1 MPCVL
6 GRLLQR
12 CAIGCVGFALGMGVA
27 VSSANAWQL
36 FLGVPPEGFTQ
47 DPAKTAARE
56 KELRAA
62 LAEPGYL
69 LSERHKQI
77 HELMQLLVMTKQ
89 LREAVAIWEPY
100 VEQERRFGLLEGDSF
115 ASRDLWDLA
124 ELYQRVG
131 DFEKAI
137 AIYREQIDEMTR
149 HYGALSIQATHQHE
163 RLIRVY
169 LRAKKHEEA
178 IDAWEKLT
186 NVLPV
191 HHSVRNALQINMLDA
206 YLALPDEKR
215 LDRIIQSYW
224 KTYESDPESRYTL
237 RLRLFVKLHQAGR
250 ADRAQALLVEE
261 LESLRKSK
269 GPEAPETIKMVEQLG
284 NSCLAMKA
292 IDLGQKLYVDAIEQ
306 LEQKLGA
313 NHERTLRLQAG
324 LAHQLALAGQSMP
337 ALQRFQE
344 LVPRLK
350 MHLGVDHELTQ
361 STLNDWAF
369 ALEASG
375 KWSQAEPI
383 RRELLAQREKSG
395 LELHHPQRIAAQAAL
410 GANLLKQ
417 SQGAEA
423 EAILSK
429 VLKLSRQNEP
439 MAWTT
444 FNTASMLGEAL
455 LQQKKYDPSEK
466 LLKEGFE
473 GLLRAT
479 SNAPLEAHERRMD
492 AAQRLVNLYEQTNRP
507 EEAQKYRPYAPRV
520 APVTRP

>member
-1 MPCVL
+1 M
-6 GRLLQR
+6 
-12 CAIGCVGFALGMGVA
+12 
-27 VSSANAWQL
+27 SSANAWQL

-62 LAEPGYL
+62 LAKPGYL
-69 LSERHKQI
+69 LSERHKQTL
-77 HELMQLLVMTKQ
+77 ELMQLLVMTKQ

-100 VEQERRFGLLEGDSF
+100 VEQQRRLGLLEGDSF
-115 ASRDLWDLA
+115 TSRDLWDLA
-124 ELYQRVG
+124 ELYQQAG

-137 AIYREQIDEMTR
+137 AIYRERIDEMTR
-149 HYGALSIQATHQHE
+149 HYGALSPQTMHHHE
-163 RLIRVY
+163 RLVRVY
-169 LRAKKHEEA
+169 LRAKKHAEA
-178 IDAWEKLT
+178 IDAWEKLAS
-186 NVLPV
+186 VLPK
-191 HHSVRNALQINMLDA
+191 HHSVRNALQVNILDA
-206 YLALPDEKR
+206 YLALPDEER
-215 LDRIIQSYW
+215 LDRIIQGYW
-224 KTYESDPESRYTL
+224 KTYESDPQSSYVL
-237 RLRLFVKLHQAGR
+237 RLQLFVKLHQAGR

-292 IDLGQKLYVDAIEQ
+292 FDLGQKLYVDAVEQ
-306 LEQKLGA
+306 LAQKLGV
-313 NHERTLRLQAG
+313 NHERTLGLQAR
-324 LAHQLALAGQSMP
+324 LAHQLALAGQTMSS
-337 ALQRFQE
+337 LQRFEE

-369 ALEASG
+369 ALEASD

-383 RRELLAQREKSG
+383 RRDLLAQREKSG
-395 LELHHPQRIAAQAAL
+395 LEAHHPQRIAAQAAL

-417 SQGAEA
+417 SKGGEA

-429 VLKLSRQNEP
+429 VLELSRQNEP
-439 MAWTT
+439 MDWTT
-444 FNTASMLGEAL
+444 FDAASLLGEAM
-455 LQQKKYDPSEK
+455 LQQKKYDQSEK

-479 SNAPLEAHERRMD
+479 ANAPLEVHSRRMN
-492 AAQRLVNLYEQTNRP
+492 AAQRLVNLYEQTNQP
-507 EEAQKYRPYAPRV
+507 AEAQKYRPYAPRV
-520 APVTRP
+520 SPIKRR